1 MSENRPSPFLRFL
14 VFALVAG
21 GVGAGGWLFWK
32 KQTSSPTAASSTT
45 TKGAALVATA
55 SVKKENYTLD
65 LDAIGTVRSYE
76 SIDISPNVTE
86 AVTALHFEDGDQV
99 KKGDLLAELSN
110 AEEQSLLDSAKAALA
125 EQDREIARLT
135 GLVESGA
142 APEARLEERRTLAII
157 AKQKIL
163 EAEAKLADRRILAPF
178 DGWVGLRRI
187 SVGALVSPGTVIAT
201 LDKVDVVKIDFSV
214 PETYLESVKPGSTIQ
229 ATPDSDNAKPFAGTV
244 SQLDSRID
252 PVTRS
257 VAARAEVKNPKL
269 ELKPGML
276 VMVKLSLEPRMALS
290 IPERALVPVGAKK
303 FVFTQVEGRAKRVE
317 ITTGRRKPGYVEVV
331 KGLAEGQP
339 VITDGLVGL
348 QDGAPIQV
356 AGEFKGPA
364 AAFNPEVGVK

>member
-1 MSENRPSPFLRFL
+1 MSENRPSPILRFL

-21 GVGAGGWLFWK
+21 GVAAGGWFYWK
-32 KQTSSPTAASSTT
+32 RQTAAPATATT
-45 TKGAALVATA
+45 SAPKGAALVETA
-55 SVKKENYTLD
+55 AVKKESYTLD
-65 LDAIGTVRSYE
+65 LDAIGTVRSFE

-125 EQDREIARLT
+125 EQDREITRLS
-135 GLVESGA
+135 GLVDSGA

-163 EAEAKLADRRILAPF
+163 EAEAKLADRQILAPF

-214 PETYLESVKPGSTIQ
+214 PETYLESVKPGSAIQ
-229 ATPDSDNAKPFAGTV
+229 ARPAHGGAQPFAGTV

-276 VMVKLSLEPRMALS
+276 VIVRLSLEPRVALS

-303 FVFTQVEGRAKRVE
+303 FVFTAVDGKAKRLE
-317 ITTGRRKPGYVEVV
+317 ITTGRRKPGYVEVLT
-331 KGLAEGQP
+331 GLTEGQS
-339 VITDGLVGL
+339 VISDGLVGL
-348 QDGAPIQV
+348 QDGAPIQIT
-356 AGEFKGPA
+356 GEFKGPA
-364 AAFNPEVGVK
+364 AEFNPEAGVK